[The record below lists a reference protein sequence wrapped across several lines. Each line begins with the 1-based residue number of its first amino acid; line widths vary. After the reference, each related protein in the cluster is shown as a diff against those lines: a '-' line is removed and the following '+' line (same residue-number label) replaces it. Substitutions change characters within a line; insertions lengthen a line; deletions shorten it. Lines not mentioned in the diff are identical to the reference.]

1 MVKTEFFFRTENYS
15 TPLKYGISFYN
26 VKLYFTICSRNAT
39 IKTAYKR
46 LGYKHCHNV
55 AWNYWG
61 GYMKEIQKIEP
72 IKINEIENLIY
83 SIRGQKVML
92 DSDLAQIY
100 GYELKR
106 LNEQVKRNSQKF
118 PDDFMFQL
126 TDMESDYLRSQFA
139 TTNISSMSRYNPYVF
154 TEQGIYMLMT
164 ILKGELAEKQ
174 SIALVRIF
182 KQMKDF
188 ISDYNKT
195 LVTSD
200 DFLRLATLTSEN
212 SSEISHIKDVMLE
225 KKDLDSIIKSFSDKR
240 IPKDY
245 VLLNGQ
251 IVEAVLA
258 YSDIYSKAKKTIFI
272 VDNYIGMKHC
282 IC

>member
-1 MVKTEFFFRTENYS
+1 
-15 TPLKYGISFYN
+15 
-26 VKLYFTICSRNAT
+26 
-39 IKTAYKR
+39 
-46 LGYKHCHNV
+46 
-55 AWNYWG
+55 
-61 GYMKEIQKIEP
+61 MKEIQKIEP